1 MKPIVKM
8 SVQETY
14 DLKIKCFFFVF
25 FYTIAKSKLSNSQ
38 KAINRESPG
47 SNAAQNLF
55 SIPIIIIVT
64 WGLYFIP

>member
-14 DLKIKCFFFVF
+14 DENKMFLFCF